1 MKKREKAK
9 QAIRNGKE
17 RKGKTAC
24 KAAQNKGLWAFVW
37 NFFGF
42 PFQCKRGEKIS
53 P

>member
-37 NFFGF
+37 NFFGSL
-42 PFQCKRGEKIS
+42 FQGETAQKIS

>member
-1 MKKREKAK
+1 MKKQQKAK
-9 QAIRNGKE
+9 QAIRNGKA

-24 KAAQNKGLWAFVW
+24 KAAYYKGLWAFVW